1 MNFVRQ
7 VLQRRTSS
15 FCLALAAV
23 MALGMSIQTAQAED
37 IDTTNPY
44 KLLEQVANRMTDRIS
59 AERATIEANPSY
71 LRDIMQQELLPHSD
85 YQFAARA
92 VMARNWGR
100 LNEQQQ
106 QAFVEAFRDY
116 LVTTYARVFT
126 QYDENRHRIV
136 FAPAGNFENERRVT
150 VRAQLVEEGGRP
162 PIRIEFQMQRRN
174 PQAPWMVF
182 DLVAEGVS
190 MLNAQRSEMEASL
203 RQNGIDGT
211 IQLLRDRAAV
221 EINLDEELDVSDF
234 TN

>member
-1 MNFVRQ
+1 MKRMHQ
-7 VLQRRTSS
+7 PLML
-15 FCLALAAV
+15 LA
-23 MALGMSIQTAQAED
+23 MALCLLIAPAMQTVQAEE
-37 IDTTNPY
+37 IDTSNPF
-44 KLLEQVANRMTDRIS
+44 KLLEQVSERMTKRI
-59 AERATIEANPSY
+59 AEERETIEANPNY
-71 LRDIMQQELLPHSD
+71 LREIMAQELLPYSD

-106 QAFVEAFRDY
+106 NDFVAAFRDY

-126 QYDENRHRIV
+126 QYDENKHRIV

-150 VRAQLVEEGGRP
+150 VRAQLIEEGGRP

-174 PQAPWMVF
+174 PQAPWMAF

-203 RQNGIDGT
+203 RQNGIEGT

-221 EINLDEELDVSDF
+221 EIDLNEDLDVSDF
-234 TN
+234 TS

>member
-1 MNFVRQ
+1 MKQ
-7 VLQRRTSS
+7 LQQPLIW
-15 FCLALAAV
+15 LALTLSMLVAT
-23 MALGMSIQTAQAED
+23 GFQTAQAEE
-37 IDTTNPY
+37 IDTSNPF
-44 KLLEQVANRMTDRIS
+44 KLLEQVSERMTHRIA
-59 AERATIEANPSY
+59 AERETIEANPNY
-71 LRDIMQQELLPHSD
+71 LREIMAQELLPHSD

-106 QAFVEAFRDY
+106 NDFVAAFREY

-126 QYDENRHRIV
+126 QYDETKHRIV
-136 FAPAGNFENERRVT
+136 FAPAGSYENERRVT
-150 VRAQLVEEGGRP
+150 VRAQLIEEGGRP

-174 PQAPWMVF
+174 PQAPWMAF

-203 RQNGIDGT
+203 RQNGIEGT

-221 EINLDEELDVSDF
+221 EIDLNEDLDVSDF